1 MQRRMSSSAPCQPQT
16 RVVCTAYPKDVV
28 HVPNPTAAAATTP
41 PPRHTLASAKVS
53 SDLVVTNVLEAASAT
68 MVGVREE
75 AAAPARV
82 EVTTAGAMKAE
93 LGSAER
99 RHAAVAAA
107 SVIARPPEKSIL
119 LCCWTRV
126 MGNKIELDSA
136 ETQRVRQRAR
146 ERSQN

>member
-1 MQRRMSSSAPCQPQT
+1 M
-16 RVVCTAYPKDVV
+16 
-28 HVPNPTAAAATTP
+28 
-41 PPRHTLASAKVS
+41 
-53 SDLVVTNVLEAASAT
+53 VVTNALEGASAT
-68 MVGVREE
+68 MVGALEE

-119 LCCWTRV
+119 LFAAGRACWVQNWTASDRECER
-126 MGNKIELDSA
+126 GREAKI
-136 ETQRVRQRAR
+136 
-146 ERSQN
+146 